1 MKKIFAIAS
10 LALLTS
16 TVWAHDKVLS
26 GNPDLYNSP
35 LLDHTTNKSQSRQST
50 AVQPGIG
57 DSASQFGRDTSN
69 RMNLDHDDWADF
81 NNSEVYGSY

>member
-16 TVWAHDKVLS
+16 TAWAHHETFS
-26 GNPDLYNSP
+26 GNPDMYNSP
-35 LLDHTTNKSQSRQST
+35 LLDHATNESQSMQRT

-57 DSASQFGRDTSN
+57 DGVSQFGDTASHKLD
-69 RMNLDHDDWADF
+69 LDHDGWTDL
-81 NNSEVYGSY
+81 NNSEIYGSF